1 VTCVAAPGWLPDG
14 LTAAVCLSVDD
25 VHPARST
32 DGYEAGGDLLDGV
45 LGRLE
50 WLLERHPQLRAT
62 LFVTPNW
69 RESSSVPTRRTRGRV
84 PVLREHIHLAPRLGR
99 CAMRLDRHPGF
110 CRHLREH
117 PRYEIGVHG
126 LTHCAPGRRPP
137 LEFDRLGP
145 VRTHRRLRRAQALF
159 RDAEVPTAGG
169 FAPPGWSL
177 TAALA
182 RQLPD
187 TGFTW
192 VAAARDLVT
201 PIARRAVTAM
211 SGPHGLS
218 LLDPQPIAG
227 GRLVHIPVNFQA
239 TSADDRALA
248 VLGCGGLLSIK
259 AHATGT
265 AMGHVALDALDQSY
279 AKRLDRLFTQLE
291 DERGAELWWTTM
303 GAVAARAHEGQR
315 RHVHAGRA

>member
-1 VTCVAAPGWLPDG
+1 VTPATSPGWLPDG
-14 LTAAVCLSVDD
+14 RSAAVCLSVDD

-50 WLLERHPQLRAT
+50 WLLERHPQLRPT

-69 RESSSVPTRRTRGRV
+69 RESSAVPTRRTWARV
-84 PVLREHIHLAPRLGR
+84 PVLREHIHLAPRQGR
-99 CAMRLDRHPGF
+99 CTMRLDRHPGF

-137 LEFDRLGP
+137 LEFDRLGAA
-145 VRTHRRLRRAQALF
+145 RTRRRLRRARALF
-159 RDAEVPTAGG
+159 RDAEVATADG

-182 RQLPD
+182 RGLVD
-187 TGFTW
+187 AGFTW
-192 VAAARDLVT
+192 VAAARDLIT
-201 PIARRAVTAM
+201 PIARGAVTAM
-211 SGPHGLS
+211 SGPNGLS

-227 GRLVHIPVNFQA
+227 GRLMHIPVNFQA
-239 TSADDRALA
+239 TSADDRALE
-248 VLGCGGLLSIK
+248 VLRCGGLLSIK
-259 AHATGT
+259 AHATGS
-265 AMGHVALDALDQSY
+265 AMGHVALDAFDRSY
-279 AKRLDRLFTQLE
+279 AKRLDRLFMRLE
-291 DERGAELWWTTM
+291 DELGDELWWTTM
-303 GAVAARAHEGQR
+303 GRVAARAR
-315 RHVHAGRA
+315 DVRA